1 MDSAGSCKGLTL
13 TRILSTKNL
22 NPNDEF
28 NISDDELHYLLKV
41 RRHKKG
47 DKIEIQDIDGKIFLS
62 VIKDI
67 NKKNAVALINDQTET
82 APPPL
87 DITIMTAVPKGKI
100 FDNLIRNLSE
110 IGIKRVIPVRC
121 ARSAVDADKNK
132 IERWRRISF
141 ESMRQCVRKEPLII
155 EEEIFFK
162 DAISYDQAA
171 TKIFMHPYSVDNAG
185 DFLKLRHDVPVL
197 SITGPEGG
205 FTNEEVALAAD
216 AGFIPLKFG
225 NFILKI
231 ETAILTAAVTCAI
244 SKGGFD

>member
-1 MDSAGSCKGLTL
+1 M
-13 TRILSTKNL
+13 TRILTTKNL
-22 NPNDEF
+22 TVDDEL
-28 NISDDELHYLLKV
+28 NISEDELHYLLKV

-47 DKIEIQDIDGKIFLS
+47 DQIEIQDSDGKIFLS
-62 VIKDI
+62 IIKDI
-67 NKKNAVALINDQTET
+67 NKKNAVALINDQTGT

-87 DITIMTAVPKGKI
+87 DVSIITAVPKGKI
-100 FDNLIRNLSE
+100 LDNIIRNLSE
-110 IGIKRVIPVRC
+110 IGVKRVIPVKC

-155 EEEIFFK
+155 EEELFFEE
-162 DAISYDQAA
+162 ALSYDKRAA
-171 TKIFMHPYSVDNAG
+171 KIFMHPYSVDSAG

-197 SITGPEGG
+197 SMTGPEGG
-205 FTNEEVALAAD
+205 FTNEEVALAID
-216 AGFIPLKFG
+216 AGFTPLKFG